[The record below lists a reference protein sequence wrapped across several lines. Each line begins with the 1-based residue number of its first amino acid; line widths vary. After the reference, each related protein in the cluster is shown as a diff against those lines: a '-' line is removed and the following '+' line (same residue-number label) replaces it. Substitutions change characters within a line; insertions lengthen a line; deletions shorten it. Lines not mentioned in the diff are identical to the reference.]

1 MSRKSHKRELF
12 RVAFK
17 MFILKS
23 FDGVSIP
30 DIEKATGFTR
40 GTIFHYADT
49 KLDLFRQV
57 VEYYVLER
65 QDIDR
70 KIQVADDCTLRQFID
85 TYVKG
90 VERTMEALHEIVGM
104 DVPMRDC
111 SRAYLNMMSQMSV
124 LLPEIHKT
132 FLNAMAKE
140 ERLWIEVIG
149 RGVESGELQNDVQP
163 TILAKIMMSLFHG
176 RTFQDTLIDVILTS
190 LILLMKTLFKQMQPL
205 YECVECEGGAKHH
218 RATHGLVVI
227 SPLFQE
233 VCRWHKNDAFSDIGR
248 IVNIPHAGEH
258 LAVMTDGLPKFIV
271 VDGRLGK
278 RLVHHLLQV
287 IQVSGL
293 SVGVPT
299 SIGGE

>member
-90 VERTMEALHEIVGM
+90 VEQTMEALHEIVGM

-111 SRAYLNMMSQMSV
+111 SRAYLNMTSQVSV
-124 LLPEIHKT
+124 LLPEVYKA

-140 ERLWIEVIG
+140 EKLWMEVIG
-149 RGVESGELQNDVQP
+149 RGVENGELQNDVQP
-163 TILAKIMMSLFHG
+163 TILAKIMMSLFYG
-176 RTFQDTLIDVILTS
+176 RAFQDSLIDGMNPK
-190 LILLMKTLFKQMQPL
+190 LLKEEM
-205 YECVECEGGAKHH
+205 
-218 RATHGLVVI
+218 
-227 SPLFQE
+227 
-233 VCRWHKNDAFSDIGR
+233 
-248 IVNIPHAGEH
+248 
-258 LAVMTDGLPKFIV
+258 LAVYERVK
-271 VDGRLGK
+271 K
-278 RLVHHLLQV
+278 R
-287 IQVSGL
+287 
-293 SVGVPT
+293 
-299 SIGGE
+299 

>member
-65 QDIDR
+65 QDIER

-85 TYVKG
+85 TYAKG

-149 RGVESGELQNDVQP
+149 RGVESGELCSDVQP
-163 TILAKIMMSLFHG
+163 AILAKIMMSLFYG
-176 RTFQDTLIDVILTS
+176 RAFQDSLIDGMDPK
-190 LILLMKTLFKQMQPL
+190 LLKEEM
-205 YECVECEGGAKHH
+205 
-218 RATHGLVVI
+218 
-227 SPLFQE
+227 
-233 VCRWHKNDAFSDIGR
+233 
-248 IVNIPHAGEH
+248 
-258 LAVMTDGLPKFIV
+258 LAVYERVK
-271 VDGRLGK
+271 K
-278 RLVHHLLQV
+278 R
-287 IQVSGL
+287 
-293 SVGVPT
+293 
-299 SIGGE
+299 

>member
-1 MSRKSHKRELF
+1 MQDMSRKSHKRELF

-65 QDIDR
+65 QDIER
-70 KIQVADDCTLRQFID
+70 KIQVADDCTLRQFLD
-85 TYVKG
+85 TYAKG
-90 VERTMEALHEIVGM
+90 VERTMEALHEIIGM

-111 SRAYLNMMSQMSV
+111 SRAYLNMTSQVSV
-124 LLPEIHKT
+124 LLPEVHKA

-149 RGVESGELQNDVQP
+149 RGVENGELQNDVQP
-163 TILAKIMMSLFHG
+163 TILAKIMMSLFYG
-176 RTFQDTLIDVILTS
+176 RAFQDSLIDGMDPK
-190 LILLMKTLFKQMQPL
+190 LLKEEM
-205 YECVECEGGAKHH
+205 
-218 RATHGLVVI
+218 
-227 SPLFQE
+227 
-233 VCRWHKNDAFSDIGR
+233 
-248 IVNIPHAGEH
+248 
-258 LAVMTDGLPKFIV
+258 LAVYERVK
-271 VDGRLGK
+271 K
-278 RLVHHLLQV
+278 R
-287 IQVSGL
+287 
-293 SVGVPT
+293 
-299 SIGGE
+299 

>member
-1 MSRKSHKRELF
+1 MQDMSRKSHKRELF

-90 VERTMEALHEIVGM
+90 VEQTMETLHEIIGM

-111 SRAYLNMMSQMSV
+111 SRAYLNMTSQVSV
-124 LLPEIHKT
+124 LLPEVHKA

-140 ERLWIEVIG
+140 ERLWMEVIA
-149 RGVESGELQNDVQP
+149 RGVENGELRNDVQP
-163 TILAKIMMSLFHG
+163 AILAKIMMSLFYG
-176 RTFQDTLIDVILTS
+176 RAFQDS
-190 LILLMKTLFKQMQPL
+190 LINGMDPKLLKEEM
-205 YECVECEGGAKHH
+205 
-218 RATHGLVVI
+218 
-227 SPLFQE
+227 
-233 VCRWHKNDAFSDIGR
+233 
-248 IVNIPHAGEH
+248 
-258 LAVMTDGLPKFIV
+258 LAVYEMVK
-271 VDGRLGK
+271 K
-278 RLVHHLLQV
+278 Q
-287 IQVSGL
+287 
-293 SVGVPT
+293 
-299 SIGGE
+299 

>member
-65 QDIDR
+65 QDIER

-85 TYVKG
+85 TYAKG
-90 VERTMEALHEIVGM
+90 VERTMEALHEIIGM

-111 SRAYLNMMSQMSV
+111 SRAYLNMASQVSV
-124 LLPEIHKT
+124 LLPEVHKA

-149 RGVESGELQNDVQP
+149 RGVESGELCSDVQP
-163 TILAKIMMSLFHG
+163 AILAKIMMSLFYG
-176 RTFQDTLIDVILTS
+176 RAFQDS
-190 LILLMKTLFKQMQPL
+190 LINGMDPKLLKEEM
-205 YECVECEGGAKHH
+205 
-218 RATHGLVVI
+218 
-227 SPLFQE
+227 
-233 VCRWHKNDAFSDIGR
+233 
-248 IVNIPHAGEH
+248 
-258 LAVMTDGLPKFIV
+258 LAVYEMVK
-271 VDGRLGK
+271 K
-278 RLVHHLLQV
+278 Q
-287 IQVSGL
+287 
-293 SVGVPT
+293 
-299 SIGGE
+299 

>member
-1 MSRKSHKRELF
+1 MQDMSRKSHKRELF

-65 QDIDR
+65 QDIER

-85 TYVKG
+85 TYAKG
-90 VERTMEALHEIVGM
+90 VERTMAALHEIIGM

-111 SRAYLNMMSQMSV
+111 SRAYLNMASQVSV
-124 LLPEIHKT
+124 LLPEVHKA

-140 ERLWIEVIG
+140 ERLWMEVIG
-149 RGVESGELQNDVQP
+149 RGVESGELCSDVQP
-163 TILAKIMMSLFHG
+163 AILAKIMMSLFYG
-176 RTFQDTLIDVILTS
+176 RAFQDS
-190 LILLMKTLFKQMQPL
+190 LINGMDPKLLKEEM
-205 YECVECEGGAKHH
+205 
-218 RATHGLVVI
+218 
-227 SPLFQE
+227 
-233 VCRWHKNDAFSDIGR
+233 
-248 IVNIPHAGEH
+248 
-258 LAVMTDGLPKFIV
+258 LAVYEIIKG
-271 VDGRLGK
+271 
-278 RLVHHLLQV
+278 
-287 IQVSGL
+287 
-293 SVGVPT
+293 
-299 SIGGE
+299 

>member
-65 QDIDR
+65 QDIER

-85 TYVKG
+85 TYAKG
-90 VERTMEALHEIVGM
+90 VERTMEALHDIIGM

-111 SRAYLNMMSQMSV
+111 SRAYLNMTSQVSV
-124 LLPEIHKT
+124 LLPEVHKA

-140 ERLWIEVIG
+140 ERLWMEVIA
-149 RGVESGELQNDVQP
+149 RGVENGELQNDVKP
-163 TILAKIMMSLFHG
+163 TILAKIMMSLFYG
-176 RTFQDTLIDVILTS
+176 RAFQDS
-190 LILLMKTLFKQMQPL
+190 LINGMDPKLLKEEM
-205 YECVECEGGAKHH
+205 
-218 RATHGLVVI
+218 
-227 SPLFQE
+227 
-233 VCRWHKNDAFSDIGR
+233 
-248 IVNIPHAGEH
+248 
-258 LAVMTDGLPKFIV
+258 LAVYERVK
-271 VDGRLGK
+271 K
-278 RLVHHLLQV
+278 Q
-287 IQVSGL
+287 
-293 SVGVPT
+293 
-299 SIGGE
+299 

>member
-65 QDIDR
+65 QDIER

-85 TYVKG
+85 TYAKG

-149 RGVESGELQNDVQP
+149 RGVESGELCSDVQP
-163 TILAKIMMSLFHG
+163 AILAKIMMSLFYG
-176 RTFQDTLIDVILTS
+176 RAFQDS
-190 LILLMKTLFKQMQPL
+190 LIEGMDPKLLKEEM
-205 YECVECEGGAKHH
+205 
-218 RATHGLVVI
+218 
-227 SPLFQE
+227 
-233 VCRWHKNDAFSDIGR
+233 
-248 IVNIPHAGEH
+248 
-258 LAVMTDGLPKFIV
+258 LAVYEMVKG
-271 VDGRLGK
+271 
-278 RLVHHLLQV
+278 
-287 IQVSGL
+287 
-293 SVGVPT
+293 
-299 SIGGE
+299 

>member
-65 QDIDR
+65 QDIER

-85 TYVKG
+85 TYAKG

-149 RGVESGELQNDVQP
+149 RGVESGELQNDVKP
-163 TILAKIMMSLFHG
+163 TILAKIMMSLFYG
-176 RTFQDTLIDVILTS
+176 RAFQDSLIDGMDPK
-190 LILLMKTLFKQMQPL
+190 LLKEEM
-205 YECVECEGGAKHH
+205 
-218 RATHGLVVI
+218 
-227 SPLFQE
+227 
-233 VCRWHKNDAFSDIGR
+233 
-248 IVNIPHAGEH
+248 
-258 LAVMTDGLPKFIV
+258 LAVYERVK
-271 VDGRLGK
+271 K
-278 RLVHHLLQV
+278 R
-287 IQVSGL
+287 
-293 SVGVPT
+293 
-299 SIGGE
+299 

>member
-65 QDIDR
+65 QDIER

-85 TYVKG
+85 TYAKG
-90 VERTMEALHEIVGM
+90 VERTMEALHEIIGM

-111 SRAYLNMMSQMSV
+111 SRAYLNMASQVSV
-124 LLPEIHKT
+124 LLPEVHKA

-149 RGVESGELQNDVQP
+149 RGVESGELCSDVQP
-163 TILAKIMMSLFHG
+163 AILAKIMMSLFYG
-176 RTFQDTLIDVILTS
+176 RAFQDS
-190 LILLMKTLFKQMQPL
+190 LINGMDPKLLKEEM
-205 YECVECEGGAKHH
+205 
-218 RATHGLVVI
+218 
-227 SPLFQE
+227 
-233 VCRWHKNDAFSDIGR
+233 
-248 IVNIPHAGEH
+248 
-258 LAVMTDGLPKFIV
+258 LAVYEMVKG
-271 VDGRLGK
+271 
-278 RLVHHLLQV
+278 
-287 IQVSGL
+287 
-293 SVGVPT
+293 
-299 SIGGE
+299 

>member
-90 VERTMEALHEIVGM
+90 VEQTMETLHEIIGM

-111 SRAYLNMMSQMSV
+111 SRAYLNMTSQVSV
-124 LLPEIHKT
+124 LLPEVHKA

-149 RGVESGELQNDVQP
+149 RGVESGELCSDVQP
-163 TILAKIMMSLFHG
+163 AILAKIMMSLFYG
-176 RTFQDTLIDVILTS
+176 RAFQDSLIDGMDPK
-190 LILLMKTLFKQMQPL
+190 LLKEEM
-205 YECVECEGGAKHH
+205 
-218 RATHGLVVI
+218 
-227 SPLFQE
+227 
-233 VCRWHKNDAFSDIGR
+233 
-248 IVNIPHAGEH
+248 
-258 LAVMTDGLPKFIV
+258 LAVYEMVKG
-271 VDGRLGK
+271 
-278 RLVHHLLQV
+278 
-287 IQVSGL
+287 
-293 SVGVPT
+293 
-299 SIGGE
+299 

>member
-65 QDIDR
+65 QDIER
-70 KIQVADDCTLRQFID
+70 KIQVADDCTLRQFLD
-85 TYVKG
+85 TYAKG
-90 VERTMEALHEIVGM
+90 VERTMEALHEIIGM

-111 SRAYLNMMSQMSV
+111 SRAYLNMTSQVSV
-124 LLPEIHKT
+124 LLPEVHKA

-149 RGVESGELQNDVQP
+149 RGVESGELCSDVQP
-163 TILAKIMMSLFHG
+163 AILAKIMMSLFYG
-176 RTFQDTLIDVILTS
+176 RAFQDS
-190 LILLMKTLFKQMQPL
+190 LINGMDPKLLKEEMLAL
-205 YECVECEGGAKHH
+205 YEMVKK
-218 RATHGLVVI
+218 
-227 SPLFQE
+227 Q
-233 VCRWHKNDAFSDIGR
+233 
-248 IVNIPHAGEH
+248 
-258 LAVMTDGLPKFIV
+258 
-271 VDGRLGK
+271 
-278 RLVHHLLQV
+278 
-287 IQVSGL
+287 
-293 SVGVPT
+293 
-299 SIGGE
+299 

>member
-65 QDIDR
+65 QDIER

-85 TYVKG
+85 TYAKG
-90 VERTMEALHEIVGM
+90 VERTMELLHEIIGM

-111 SRAYLNMMSQMSV
+111 SRAYLNMTSQVSV
-124 LLPEIHKT
+124 LLPEVHKA

-140 ERLWIEVIG
+140 ERLWMEVIA
-149 RGVESGELQNDVQP
+149 RGVENGELRSDVQP
-163 TILAKIMMSLFHG
+163 AILAKIMMSLFYG
-176 RTFQDTLIDVILTS
+176 RAFQDS
-190 LILLMKTLFKQMQPL
+190 LIEGMDPKLLKEEM
-205 YECVECEGGAKHH
+205 
-218 RATHGLVVI
+218 
-227 SPLFQE
+227 
-233 VCRWHKNDAFSDIGR
+233 
-248 IVNIPHAGEH
+248 
-258 LAVMTDGLPKFIV
+258 LAVYERVKG
-271 VDGRLGK
+271 
-278 RLVHHLLQV
+278 
-287 IQVSGL
+287 
-293 SVGVPT
+293 
-299 SIGGE
+299 

>member
-65 QDIDR
+65 QDIER

-85 TYVKG
+85 TYAKG

-149 RGVESGELQNDVQP
+149 RGVESGELCSDVQP
-163 TILAKIMMSLFHG
+163 AILAKIMMSLFYG
-176 RTFQDTLIDVILTS
+176 RAFQDSLIDGMDPK
-190 LILLMKTLFKQMQPL
+190 LLKQEM
-205 YECVECEGGAKHH
+205 
-218 RATHGLVVI
+218 
-227 SPLFQE
+227 
-233 VCRWHKNDAFSDIGR
+233 
-248 IVNIPHAGEH
+248 
-258 LAVMTDGLPKFIV
+258 LAVYEMVK
-271 VDGRLGK
+271 K
-278 RLVHHLLQV
+278 Q
-287 IQVSGL
+287 
-293 SVGVPT
+293 
-299 SIGGE
+299 

>member
-1 MSRKSHKRELF
+1 MQDMSRKSHKRELF

-65 QDIDR
+65 QDIER

-90 VERTMEALHEIVGM
+90 VEQTMETLHEIIGM

-111 SRAYLNMMSQMSV
+111 SRAYLNMASQVSV
-124 LLPEIHKT
+124 LLPEVHKA

-149 RGVESGELQNDVQP
+149 RGVESGELCSDVQP
-163 TILAKIMMSLFHG
+163 AILAKIMMSLFYG
-176 RTFQDTLIDVILTS
+176 RAFQDS
-190 LILLMKTLFKQMQPL
+190 LINGMDPKLLKEEM
-205 YECVECEGGAKHH
+205 
-218 RATHGLVVI
+218 
-227 SPLFQE
+227 
-233 VCRWHKNDAFSDIGR
+233 
-248 IVNIPHAGEH
+248 
-258 LAVMTDGLPKFIV
+258 LAIL
-271 VDGRLGK
+271 R
-278 RLVHHLLQV
+278 
-287 IQVSGL
+287 VS
-293 SVGVPT
+293 
-299 SIGGE
+299 I

>member
-65 QDIDR
+65 QDIER
-70 KIQVADDCTLRQFID
+70 KIQVADDCTLRQFLD
-85 TYVKG
+85 TYAKG
-90 VERTMEALHEIVGM
+90 VERTMEALHEIIGM

-111 SRAYLNMMSQMSV
+111 SRAYLNMASQVSV
-124 LLPEIHKT
+124 LLPEVHKA

-149 RGVESGELQNDVQP
+149 RGVESGELCSDVQP
-163 TILAKIMMSLFHG
+163 AILAKIMMSLFYG
-176 RTFQDTLIDVILTS
+176 RAFQDS
-190 LILLMKTLFKQMQPL
+190 LINGMDPKLLKEEM
-205 YECVECEGGAKHH
+205 
-218 RATHGLVVI
+218 
-227 SPLFQE
+227 
-233 VCRWHKNDAFSDIGR
+233 
-248 IVNIPHAGEH
+248 
-258 LAVMTDGLPKFIV
+258 LAVYEMVKG
-271 VDGRLGK
+271 
-278 RLVHHLLQV
+278 
-287 IQVSGL
+287 
-293 SVGVPT
+293 
-299 SIGGE
+299 

>member
-12 RVAFK
+12 RMAFK

-90 VERTMEALHEIVGM
+90 VEQTMETLHEIIGM

-111 SRAYLNMMSQMSV
+111 SRAYLNMTSQVSV
-124 LLPEIHKT
+124 LLPEVHKA

-140 ERLWIEVIG
+140 ERLWMEVIG
-149 RGVESGELQNDVQP
+149 RSVENGELQNDVQP
-163 TILAKIMMSLFHG
+163 TILAKIMMSLFYG
-176 RTFQDTLIDVILTS
+176 RAFQDS
-190 LILLMKTLFKQMQPL
+190 LINGMDPKLLKEEM
-205 YECVECEGGAKHH
+205 
-218 RATHGLVVI
+218 
-227 SPLFQE
+227 
-233 VCRWHKNDAFSDIGR
+233 
-248 IVNIPHAGEH
+248 
-258 LAVMTDGLPKFIV
+258 LAVYEMI
-271 VDGRLGK
+271 K
-278 RLVHHLLQV
+278 R
-287 IQVSGL
+287 
-293 SVGVPT
+293 
-299 SIGGE
+299 

>member
-65 QDIDR
+65 QDIER

-85 TYVKG
+85 TYAKG
-90 VERTMEALHEIVGM
+90 VERTMEALHEIIGM

-111 SRAYLNMMSQMSV
+111 SRAYLNMTSQVSV
-124 LLPEIHKT
+124 LLPEVHKA

-140 ERLWIEVIG
+140 ERLWMEVIG
-149 RGVESGELQNDVQP
+149 RGVENGELQNDVQP
-163 TILAKIMMSLFHG
+163 TILAKIMMSLFYG
-176 RTFQDTLIDVILTS
+176 RAFQDSLIDGMNPK
-190 LILLMKTLFKQMQPL
+190 LLKEEM
-205 YECVECEGGAKHH
+205 
-218 RATHGLVVI
+218 
-227 SPLFQE
+227 
-233 VCRWHKNDAFSDIGR
+233 
-248 IVNIPHAGEH
+248 
-258 LAVMTDGLPKFIV
+258 LAVYERVK
-271 VDGRLGK
+271 K
-278 RLVHHLLQV
+278 R
-287 IQVSGL
+287 
-293 SVGVPT
+293 
-299 SIGGE
+299 

>member
-1 MSRKSHKRELF
+1 MQDMSRKSHKRELF

-65 QDIDR
+65 QDIER

-90 VERTMEALHEIVGM
+90 VEQTMETLHEIIGM

-111 SRAYLNMMSQMSV
+111 SRAYLNMTSQVSV
-124 LLPEIHKT
+124 LLPEVHKA

-149 RGVESGELQNDVQP
+149 RGVESGELCSDVQP
-163 TILAKIMMSLFHG
+163 AILAKIMMSLFYG
-176 RTFQDTLIDVILTS
+176 RAFQDS
-190 LILLMKTLFKQMQPL
+190 LINGMDPKLLKEEM
-205 YECVECEGGAKHH
+205 
-218 RATHGLVVI
+218 
-227 SPLFQE
+227 
-233 VCRWHKNDAFSDIGR
+233 
-248 IVNIPHAGEH
+248 
-258 LAVMTDGLPKFIV
+258 LAVYERVKG
-271 VDGRLGK
+271 
-278 RLVHHLLQV
+278 
-287 IQVSGL
+287 
-293 SVGVPT
+293 
-299 SIGGE
+299 

>member
-1 MSRKSHKRELF
+1 MQDMSRKSHKRELF

-90 VERTMEALHEIVGM
+90 VEQTMETLHEIIGM

-111 SRAYLNMMSQMSV
+111 SRAYQNMTSQVSV
-124 LLPEIHKT
+124 LLPEVHKA

-140 ERLWIEVIG
+140 ERLWMEVIA
-149 RGVESGELQNDVQP
+149 RGVENGELRSDVQP
-163 TILAKIMMSLFHG
+163 AILAKIMMSLFYG
-176 RTFQDTLIDVILTS
+176 RAFQDS
-190 LILLMKTLFKQMQPL
+190 LINGMDPKLLKEEM
-205 YECVECEGGAKHH
+205 
-218 RATHGLVVI
+218 
-227 SPLFQE
+227 
-233 VCRWHKNDAFSDIGR
+233 
-248 IVNIPHAGEH
+248 
-258 LAVMTDGLPKFIV
+258 LAVYEMI
-271 VDGRLGK
+271 K
-278 RLVHHLLQV
+278 R
-287 IQVSGL
+287 
-293 SVGVPT
+293 
-299 SIGGE
+299 

>member
-1 MSRKSHKRELF
+1 MQDMSRKSHKRELF

-65 QDIDR
+65 QDIER

-85 TYVKG
+85 TYAKG

-149 RGVESGELQNDVQP
+149 RGVESGELCSDVQP
-163 TILAKIMMSLFHG
+163 AILAKIMMSLFYG
-176 RTFQDTLIDVILTS
+176 RAFQDS
-190 LILLMKTLFKQMQPL
+190 LINGMDPKLLKEEM
-205 YECVECEGGAKHH
+205 
-218 RATHGLVVI
+218 
-227 SPLFQE
+227 
-233 VCRWHKNDAFSDIGR
+233 
-248 IVNIPHAGEH
+248 
-258 LAVMTDGLPKFIV
+258 LAVYEMVKG
-271 VDGRLGK
+271 
-278 RLVHHLLQV
+278 
-287 IQVSGL
+287 
-293 SVGVPT
+293 
-299 SIGGE
+299 

>member
-30 DIEKATGFTR
+30 DIEKSTGFTR

-90 VERTMEALHEIVGM
+90 VEQTMETLHEIIGM

-111 SRAYLNMMSQMSV
+111 SRAYLNMTSQVSV
-124 LLPEIHKT
+124 LLPEVHKA

-140 ERLWIEVIG
+140 ERLWMEVIA
-149 RGVESGELQNDVQP
+149 RGVENGELRSDVQP
-163 TILAKIMMSLFHG
+163 AILAKIMMSLFYG
-176 RTFQDTLIDVILTS
+176 RAFQDS
-190 LILLMKTLFKQMQPL
+190 LINGMDPKLLKEEM
-205 YECVECEGGAKHH
+205 
-218 RATHGLVVI
+218 
-227 SPLFQE
+227 
-233 VCRWHKNDAFSDIGR
+233 
-248 IVNIPHAGEH
+248 
-258 LAVMTDGLPKFIV
+258 LAVYEMI
-271 VDGRLGK
+271 K
-278 RLVHHLLQV
+278 R
-287 IQVSGL
+287 
-293 SVGVPT
+293 
-299 SIGGE
+299 

>member
-90 VERTMEALHEIVGM
+90 VEQTMETLHDIIGM

-111 SRAYLNMMSQMSV
+111 SRAYLNMASQVSV
-124 LLPEIHKT
+124 LLPEVHKA

-149 RGVESGELQNDVQP
+149 RGVENGELRSDVQP
-163 TILAKIMMSLFHG
+163 AILAKIMMSLFYG
-176 RTFQDTLIDVILTS
+176 RAFQDS
-190 LILLMKTLFKQMQPL
+190 LINGMDPKLLKEEM
-205 YECVECEGGAKHH
+205 
-218 RATHGLVVI
+218 
-227 SPLFQE
+227 
-233 VCRWHKNDAFSDIGR
+233 
-248 IVNIPHAGEH
+248 
-258 LAVMTDGLPKFIV
+258 LAVYEMVK
-271 VDGRLGK
+271 K
-278 RLVHHLLQV
+278 Q
-287 IQVSGL
+287 
-293 SVGVPT
+293 
-299 SIGGE
+299 

>member
-65 QDIDR
+65 QDIER
-70 KIQVADDCTLRQFID
+70 KIQVADDCTLRQFLD
-85 TYVKG
+85 TYAKG
-90 VERTMEALHEIVGM
+90 VERTMEALHEIIGM

-111 SRAYLNMMSQMSV
+111 SRAYLNMTSQVSV
-124 LLPEIHKT
+124 LLPEVYKA

-140 ERLWIEVIG
+140 EKLWMEVIG
-149 RGVESGELQNDVQP
+149 RGVENGELQNDVQP
-163 TILAKIMMSLFHG
+163 TILAKIMMSLFYG
-176 RTFQDTLIDVILTS
+176 RAFQDSLIDGMDPK
-190 LILLMKTLFKQMQPL
+190 LLKEEM
-205 YECVECEGGAKHH
+205 
-218 RATHGLVVI
+218 
-227 SPLFQE
+227 
-233 VCRWHKNDAFSDIGR
+233 
-248 IVNIPHAGEH
+248 
-258 LAVMTDGLPKFIV
+258 LAVYERVK
-271 VDGRLGK
+271 K
-278 RLVHHLLQV
+278 R
-287 IQVSGL
+287 
-293 SVGVPT
+293 
-299 SIGGE
+299 

>member
-90 VERTMEALHEIVGM
+90 VEQTMETLHEIIGM

-111 SRAYLNMMSQMSV
+111 SRAYQNMTSQVSV
-124 LLPEIHKT
+124 LLPEVHKA

-140 ERLWIEVIG
+140 ERLWMEVIA
-149 RGVESGELQNDVQP
+149 RGVENGELRSDVQP
-163 TILAKIMMSLFHG
+163 AILAKIMMSLFYG
-176 RTFQDTLIDVILTS
+176 RAFQDS
-190 LILLMKTLFKQMQPL
+190 LINGMDPKLLKEEM
-205 YECVECEGGAKHH
+205 
-218 RATHGLVVI
+218 
-227 SPLFQE
+227 
-233 VCRWHKNDAFSDIGR
+233 
-248 IVNIPHAGEH
+248 
-258 LAVMTDGLPKFIV
+258 LAVYEMI
-271 VDGRLGK
+271 K
-278 RLVHHLLQV
+278 R
-287 IQVSGL
+287 
-293 SVGVPT
+293 
-299 SIGGE
+299 

>member
-1 MSRKSHKRELF
+1 MQDMSRKSHKRELF

-65 QDIDR
+65 QDIER

-90 VERTMEALHEIVGM
+90 VEQTMETLHEIIGM

-111 SRAYLNMMSQMSV
+111 SRAYLNMTSQVSV
-124 LLPEIHKT
+124 LLPEVHKA

-140 ERLWIEVIG
+140 ERLWMEVIA
-149 RGVESGELQNDVQP
+149 RGVENGELRSDVQP
-163 TILAKIMMSLFHG
+163 AILAKIMMSLFYG
-176 RTFQDTLIDVILTS
+176 RAFQDS
-190 LILLMKTLFKQMQPL
+190 LINGMDPKLLKEEM
-205 YECVECEGGAKHH
+205 
-218 RATHGLVVI
+218 
-227 SPLFQE
+227 
-233 VCRWHKNDAFSDIGR
+233 
-248 IVNIPHAGEH
+248 
-258 LAVMTDGLPKFIV
+258 LAVYEMI
-271 VDGRLGK
+271 K
-278 RLVHHLLQV
+278 R
-287 IQVSGL
+287 
-293 SVGVPT
+293 
-299 SIGGE
+299 

>member
-1 MSRKSHKRELF
+1 MQDMSRKSHKRELF

-17 MFILKS
+17 MFILKL

-90 VERTMEALHEIVGM
+90 VEQTMETLHEIIGM

-111 SRAYLNMMSQMSV
+111 SRAYLNMTSQVSV
-124 LLPEIHKT
+124 LLPEVQKA

-140 ERLWIEVIG
+140 ERLWMEVIA
-149 RGVESGELQNDVQP
+149 RGVENGELRSDVQP
-163 TILAKIMMSLFHG
+163 AILAKIMMSLFYG
-176 RTFQDTLIDVILTS
+176 RAFQDS
-190 LILLMKTLFKQMQPL
+190 LINGMDPKLLKEEM
-205 YECVECEGGAKHH
+205 
-218 RATHGLVVI
+218 
-227 SPLFQE
+227 
-233 VCRWHKNDAFSDIGR
+233 
-248 IVNIPHAGEH
+248 
-258 LAVMTDGLPKFIV
+258 LAVYEMI
-271 VDGRLGK
+271 K
-278 RLVHHLLQV
+278 R
-287 IQVSGL
+287 
-293 SVGVPT
+293 
-299 SIGGE
+299 

>member
-65 QDIDR
+65 QDIER

-85 TYVKG
+85 TYAKG

-149 RGVESGELQNDVQP
+149 RGVESGELCSDVQP
-163 TILAKIMMSLFHG
+163 TILAKIMMSLFYG
-176 RTFQDTLIDVILTS
+176 RAFQDS
-190 LILLMKTLFKQMQPL
+190 LINGMDPKLLKEEMLAL
-205 YECVECEGGAKHH
+205 YEMVKK
-218 RATHGLVVI
+218 
-227 SPLFQE
+227 Q
-233 VCRWHKNDAFSDIGR
+233 
-248 IVNIPHAGEH
+248 
-258 LAVMTDGLPKFIV
+258 
-271 VDGRLGK
+271 
-278 RLVHHLLQV
+278 
-287 IQVSGL
+287 
-293 SVGVPT
+293 
-299 SIGGE
+299 

>member
-1 MSRKSHKRELF
+1 MQDMSRKSHKRELF

-23 FDGVSIP
+23 FDGVSLP

-90 VERTMEALHEIVGM
+90 VEQTMETLHEIIGM

-111 SRAYLNMMSQMSV
+111 SRAYLNMTSQVSV
-124 LLPEIHKT
+124 LLPEVHKA

-140 ERLWIEVIG
+140 ERLWMEVIA
-149 RGVESGELQNDVQP
+149 RGVENGELRNDVQP
-163 TILAKIMMSLFHG
+163 AILAKIMMSLFYG
-176 RTFQDTLIDVILTS
+176 RAFQDSLIDGMDPK
-190 LILLMKTLFKQMQPL
+190 LLKEEM
-205 YECVECEGGAKHH
+205 
-218 RATHGLVVI
+218 
-227 SPLFQE
+227 
-233 VCRWHKNDAFSDIGR
+233 
-248 IVNIPHAGEH
+248 
-258 LAVMTDGLPKFIV
+258 LAVYEMIKNRIW
-271 VDGRLGK
+271 
-278 RLVHHLLQV
+278 
-287 IQVSGL
+287 
-293 SVGVPT
+293 
-299 SIGGE
+299 

>member
-1 MSRKSHKRELF
+1 MIMQDMSRKSHKRELF
-12 RVAFK
+12 RMAFK

-90 VERTMEALHEIVGM
+90 VEQTMETLHEIIGM

-111 SRAYLNMMSQMSV
+111 SRAYLNMTSQVSV
-124 LLPEIHKT
+124 LLPEVHKA

-140 ERLWIEVIG
+140 ERLWMEVIA
-149 RGVESGELQNDVQP
+149 RGVENGELRNDVQP
-163 TILAKIMMSLFHG
+163 AILAKIMMSLFYG
-176 RTFQDTLIDVILTS
+176 RAFQDS
-190 LILLMKTLFKQMQPL
+190 LINGMDPKLLKEEM
-205 YECVECEGGAKHH
+205 
-218 RATHGLVVI
+218 
-227 SPLFQE
+227 
-233 VCRWHKNDAFSDIGR
+233 
-248 IVNIPHAGEH
+248 
-258 LAVMTDGLPKFIV
+258 LAVYEMI
-271 VDGRLGK
+271 K
-278 RLVHHLLQV
+278 R
-287 IQVSGL
+287 
-293 SVGVPT
+293 
-299 SIGGE
+299 

>member
-65 QDIDR
+65 QDIER

-90 VERTMEALHEIVGM
+90 VEQTMEALHEIVGM

-111 SRAYLNMMSQMSV
+111 SRAYLNMTSQVSV
-124 LLPEIHKT
+124 LLPEVYKA

-140 ERLWIEVIG
+140 EKLWMEVIG
-149 RGVESGELQNDVQP
+149 RGVENGELQNDVQP
-163 TILAKIMMSLFHG
+163 TILAKIMMSLFYG
-176 RTFQDTLIDVILTS
+176 RAFQDSLIDGMNPK
-190 LILLMKTLFKQMQPL
+190 LLKEEM
-205 YECVECEGGAKHH
+205 
-218 RATHGLVVI
+218 
-227 SPLFQE
+227 
-233 VCRWHKNDAFSDIGR
+233 
-248 IVNIPHAGEH
+248 
-258 LAVMTDGLPKFIV
+258 LAVYERVK
-271 VDGRLGK
+271 K
-278 RLVHHLLQV
+278 R
-287 IQVSGL
+287 
-293 SVGVPT
+293 
-299 SIGGE
+299 

>member
-1 MSRKSHKRELF
+1 MQDMSRKSHKRELF

-90 VERTMEALHEIVGM
+90 VEQTMETLHEIIGM

-111 SRAYLNMMSQMSV
+111 SRAYLNMTSQVSV
-124 LLPEIHKT
+124 LLPEVHKA

-140 ERLWIEVIG
+140 ERLWMEVIA
-149 RGVESGELQNDVQP
+149 RGTENGELRSDVQP
-163 TILAKIMMSLFHG
+163 AILAKIMMSLFYG
-176 RTFQDTLIDVILTS
+176 RAFQDS
-190 LILLMKTLFKQMQPL
+190 LINGMDPKLLKEEM
-205 YECVECEGGAKHH
+205 
-218 RATHGLVVI
+218 
-227 SPLFQE
+227 
-233 VCRWHKNDAFSDIGR
+233 
-248 IVNIPHAGEH
+248 
-258 LAVMTDGLPKFIV
+258 LAVYEMI
-271 VDGRLGK
+271 K
-278 RLVHHLLQV
+278 R
-287 IQVSGL
+287 
-293 SVGVPT
+293 
-299 SIGGE
+299 

>member
-90 VERTMEALHEIVGM
+90 VEQTMETLHEIIGM

-111 SRAYLNMMSQMSV
+111 SRAYLNMTSQVSV
-124 LLPEIHKT
+124 LLPEVHKA

-140 ERLWIEVIG
+140 ERLWMEVIA
-149 RGVESGELQNDVQP
+149 RGVENGELRSDVQP
-163 TILAKIMMSLFHG
+163 AILAKIMMSLFYG
-176 RTFQDTLIDVILTS
+176 RAFQDS
-190 LILLMKTLFKQMQPL
+190 LINGMDPKLLKEEMLTVYEMVKKQ
-205 YECVECEGGAKHH
+205 
-218 RATHGLVVI
+218 
-227 SPLFQE
+227 
-233 VCRWHKNDAFSDIGR
+233 
-248 IVNIPHAGEH
+248 
-258 LAVMTDGLPKFIV
+258 
-271 VDGRLGK
+271 
-278 RLVHHLLQV
+278 
-287 IQVSGL
+287 
-293 SVGVPT
+293 
-299 SIGGE
+299 

>member
-90 VERTMEALHEIVGM
+90 VEQTMETLHEIIGM

-111 SRAYLNMMSQMSV
+111 SRAYLNMASQVSV
-124 LLPEIHKT
+124 LLPEVHKA

-149 RGVESGELQNDVQP
+149 RGVESGELCSDVQP
-163 TILAKIMMSLFHG
+163 AILAKIMMSLFYG
-176 RTFQDTLIDVILTS
+176 RAFQDS
-190 LILLMKTLFKQMQPL
+190 LINGMDPKLLKEEM
-205 YECVECEGGAKHH
+205 
-218 RATHGLVVI
+218 
-227 SPLFQE
+227 
-233 VCRWHKNDAFSDIGR
+233 
-248 IVNIPHAGEH
+248 
-258 LAVMTDGLPKFIV
+258 LAVYEMVK
-271 VDGRLGK
+271 K
-278 RLVHHLLQV
+278 Q
-287 IQVSGL
+287 
-293 SVGVPT
+293 
-299 SIGGE
+299 

>member
-1 MSRKSHKRELF
+1 MQDMSRKSHKRELF

-65 QDIDR
+65 QDIER
-70 KIQVADDCTLRQFID
+70 KIQVADDCTLWQFID

-90 VERTMEALHEIVGM
+90 VEQTMETLHEIIGM

-111 SRAYLNMMSQMSV
+111 SRAYLNMTSQVSV
-124 LLPEIHKT
+124 LLPEVHKA

-140 ERLWIEVIG
+140 ERLWMEVIA
-149 RGVESGELQNDVQP
+149 RGLENGELRSDVQP
-163 TILAKIMMSLFHG
+163 AILAKIMMSLFYG
-176 RTFQDTLIDVILTS
+176 RAFQDS
-190 LILLMKTLFKQMQPL
+190 LINGMDPKLLKEEM
-205 YECVECEGGAKHH
+205 
-218 RATHGLVVI
+218 
-227 SPLFQE
+227 
-233 VCRWHKNDAFSDIGR
+233 
-248 IVNIPHAGEH
+248 
-258 LAVMTDGLPKFIV
+258 LAVYERVKG
-271 VDGRLGK
+271 
-278 RLVHHLLQV
+278 
-287 IQVSGL
+287 
-293 SVGVPT
+293 
-299 SIGGE
+299 

>member
-65 QDIDR
+65 QDIER

-85 TYVKG
+85 TYAKG
-90 VERTMEALHEIVGM
+90 VERTMEALHEIIGM

-111 SRAYLNMMSQMSV
+111 SRAYLNMASQVSV
-124 LLPEIHKT
+124 LLPEVHKA

-149 RGVESGELQNDVQP
+149 RGVESGELCSDVQP
-163 TILAKIMMSLFHG
+163 AILAKIMMSLFYG
-176 RTFQDTLIDVILTS
+176 RAFQDS
-190 LILLMKTLFKQMQPL
+190 LINGMDPKLLKEEM
-205 YECVECEGGAKHH
+205 
-218 RATHGLVVI
+218 
-227 SPLFQE
+227 
-233 VCRWHKNDAFSDIGR
+233 
-248 IVNIPHAGEH
+248 
-258 LAVMTDGLPKFIV
+258 LAVYERVKG
-271 VDGRLGK
+271 
-278 RLVHHLLQV
+278 
-287 IQVSGL
+287 
-293 SVGVPT
+293 
-299 SIGGE
+299 

>member
-90 VERTMEALHEIVGM
+90 VEQTMETLHEIIGM

-111 SRAYLNMMSQMSV
+111 SRAYLNMASQVSV
-124 LLPEIHKT
+124 LLPEVHKA

-140 ERLWIEVIG
+140 ERLWMEVIA
-149 RGVESGELQNDVQP
+149 RGVENGELRNDVQP
-163 TILAKIMMSLFHG
+163 AILAKIMMSLFYG
-176 RTFQDTLIDVILTS
+176 RAFQDSLIDGMDPK
-190 LILLMKTLFKQMQPL
+190 LLKEEM
-205 YECVECEGGAKHH
+205 
-218 RATHGLVVI
+218 
-227 SPLFQE
+227 
-233 VCRWHKNDAFSDIGR
+233 
-248 IVNIPHAGEH
+248 
-258 LAVMTDGLPKFIV
+258 LAVYEMVKG
-271 VDGRLGK
+271 
-278 RLVHHLLQV
+278 
-287 IQVSGL
+287 
-293 SVGVPT
+293 
-299 SIGGE
+299 

>member
-65 QDIDR
+65 QDIER

-90 VERTMEALHEIVGM
+90 VEQTMETLHEIIGM

-111 SRAYLNMMSQMSV
+111 SRAYLNMTSQVSV
-124 LLPEIHKT
+124 LLPEVHKA

-149 RGVESGELQNDVQP
+149 RGVESGELCSDVQP
-163 TILAKIMMSLFHG
+163 AILAKIMMSLFYG
-176 RTFQDTLIDVILTS
+176 RAFQDS
-190 LILLMKTLFKQMQPL
+190 LINGMDPKLLKEEM
-205 YECVECEGGAKHH
+205 
-218 RATHGLVVI
+218 
-227 SPLFQE
+227 
-233 VCRWHKNDAFSDIGR
+233 
-248 IVNIPHAGEH
+248 
-258 LAVMTDGLPKFIV
+258 LAVYEMI
-271 VDGRLGK
+271 K
-278 RLVHHLLQV
+278 R
-287 IQVSGL
+287 
-293 SVGVPT
+293 
-299 SIGGE
+299 